1 MEEPPPAVDHMW
13 EEQPL
18 RNRRTGREAQ
28 HLHQERNQYLVPVR
42 VAIASLIVFLASCVH
57 GEPRCGGQ
65 CYHSRSNTILCHGL
79 SEGGGPFQNMD
90 LAKDYVEL
98 NSEQR
103 CQIRLFLVW
112 NQIKNKPSIQEG
124 LYESMETRRRLR
136 YELEE
141 THEDSTYAAL
151 DCVIDVLK

>member
-1 MEEPPPAVDHMW
+1 
-13 EEQPL
+13 
-18 RNRRTGREAQ
+18 
-28 HLHQERNQYLVPVR
+28 
-42 VAIASLIVFLASCVH
+42 
-57 GEPRCGGQ
+57 
-65 CYHSRSNTILCHGL
+65 
-79 SEGGGPFQNMD
+79 MD

-103 CQIRLFLVW
+103 YQIRLFLVW

-124 LYESMETRRRLR
+124 LYENMETIRRLR